1 MADKPKTKWG
11 EYNGQLYYARI
22 FKDNMDDSDYHDK
35 TQGQFNVVFVPDED
49 ESLSDMLSKGFPET
63 SMGNKMIKPIDAAEG
78 TIRKFYA
85 TSLSENAIHGS
96 DSDENAKIE
105 SNFHFSSEEIY

>member
-49 ESLSDMLSKGFPET
+49 EKVIEISNSTAFGLSSGVCTNNF
-63 SMGNKMIKPIDAAEG
+63 
-78 TIRKFYA
+78 IRAKNY
-85 TSLSENAIHGS
+85 LLLGS
-96 DSDENAKIE
+96 NLKLL
-105 SNFHFSSEEIY
+105 

>member
-22 FKDNMDDSDYHDK
+22 FKDNMDDSDYHEK

-49 ESLSDMLSKGFPET
+49 ESISDMLTKGFPET
-63 SMGNKMIKPIDAAEG
+63 SMGNKMIKPIN
-78 TIRKFYA
+78 A
-85 TSLSENAIHGS
+85 TDGS
-96 DSDENAKIE
+96 
-105 SNFHFSSEEIY
+105 